1 MAQLLEVQE
10 INSQLSE
17 GWHYDATTKMII
29 KEFLLPDFA
38 GAVAFIAEIEPL
50 AQTADHHPDIL
61 LHGYRK
67 VRVMMTTHS
76 AGGVTTNDINLAKA
90 IDAL

>member
-1 MAQLLEVQE
+1 MATLLPEQD
-10 INSQLSE
+10 IKSQLGE
-17 GWHYDATTKMII
+17 GWHYDPTTKMII

-67 VRVMMTTHS
+67 VRIMLTTHS
-76 AGGVTTNDINLAKA
+76 AGGVTTNDINLANA